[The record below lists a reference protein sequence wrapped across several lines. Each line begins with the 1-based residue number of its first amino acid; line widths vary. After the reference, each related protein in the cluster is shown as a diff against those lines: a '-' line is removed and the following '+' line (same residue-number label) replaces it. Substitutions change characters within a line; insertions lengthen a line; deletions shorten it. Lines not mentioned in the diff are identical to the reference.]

1 MPWIVPSHQAPA
13 LILKLWKPRWFSGLA
28 LVLGTIAPDLEFI
41 VQMDGKWYVGHT
53 VLGQLY
59 FTVPVV
65 IGLYLLC
72 VDLLIPWGLMYL
84 PEGGPLYWHSLARQ
98 KRPEGVEWLGV
109 AFSGFVGGLT
119 HIFLDGFTHAD
130 RSGWAVARL
139 AFLRRGV
146 LGVPVY
152 EELQVILSLVLG
164 FVSFWAWRR
173 IVELSPGGEMRPKP
187 RASQRARGELVRW
200 LAVCLSAG
208 VVMALGLRPHASFS
222 LAIERGAYGALTF
235 LGLGFVLAALARRLL
250 RSPRGV
256 AFGS

>member
-1 MPWIVPSHQAPA
+1 LPWIAPSHQAPA

-53 VLGQLY
+53 LLGQIY

-65 IGLYLLC
+65 ISLYLLC
-72 VDLLIPWGLMYL
+72 VDLLIPWALMYL
-84 PEGGPLYWHSLARQ
+84 PDGPPLYWHACAKQR
-98 KRPEGVEWLGV
+98 RPEGVEWLGV
-109 AFSGFVGGLT
+109 AFSGYVGGLT

-130 RSGWAVARL
+130 RSGWAVAL
-139 AFLRRGV
+139 FPILRRTLFGA
-146 LGVPVY
+146 PVY
-152 EELQVILSLVLG
+152 EELQVVLSIVLA

-173 IVELSPGGEMRPKP
+173 IVERSPEARPVP
-187 RASQRARGELVRW
+187 RASQKAREELLRW

-208 VVMALGLRPHASFS
+208 VVLALGLRPHTSFG

-235 LGLGFVLAALARRLL
+235 LGLGFVLSALARRLL
-250 RSPRGV
+250 RIPRGV
-256 AFGS
+256 AFES